1 MILKAFEIELDI
13 LSLTFRTFLDLI
25 LPNLSSSSHL

>member
-1 MILKAFEIELDI
+1 MILKAFGIELGI

-25 LPNLSSSSHL
+25 LSNLSSSSHL